1 MTGLSGRLG
10 KNLHGHVHHKDIT
23 LGRMLDDRYIN
34 VCVEANVRRNGTV
47 LVEWDELGI
56 DTTEIWKNSQR
67 ERKTKNAK

>member
-1 MTGLSGRLG
+1 MTGLSVRLG

-23 LGRMLDDRYIN
+23 LGHMLDDRYIN

-56 DTTEIWKNSQR
+56 DTAEIWKNNR
-67 ERKTKNAK
+67 TERNKNGK